1 MELFLSSFPGPF
13 QVNASN
19 ISQKES
25 LNLEP
30 SQSARVQKDCWG
42 KPDADRQGILMT
54 LLVHGRALLDAPVWR
69 IHGSGITQLDMVSHR
84 CPMFSSESVSPVPKI
99 MSKVLICSY
108 SGGSGFELHASPW
121 DKVETVKRF
130 ITLDHLLPRRSS
142 SLTMVMDHDNG

>member
-1 MELFLSSFPGPF
+1 MELFLSSFPGSF

-69 IHGSGITQLDMVSHR
+69 IHGSGNTQLDMVSHR
-84 CPMFSSESVSPVPKI
+84 CPMFSSESVSPVPKN
-99 MSKVLICSY
+99 
-108 SGGSGFELHASPW
+108 H
-121 DKVETVKRF
+121 VKGAD
-130 ITLDHLLPRRSS
+130 LQLLRR
-142 SLTMVMDHDNG
+142 L